1 MPIGLG
7 LLLWIHVF
15 LMWKACM
22 CIAGL
27 ILEEAAMFGEV
38 GQGVV
43 FRVFSSCT
51 DLFDAETWY

>member
-1 MPIGLG
+1 MPVYVLRVPVYV
-7 LLLWIHVF
+7 LRV
-15 LMWKACM
+15 KACM

-43 FRVFSSCT
+43 FRVGI
-51 DLFDAETWY
+51 